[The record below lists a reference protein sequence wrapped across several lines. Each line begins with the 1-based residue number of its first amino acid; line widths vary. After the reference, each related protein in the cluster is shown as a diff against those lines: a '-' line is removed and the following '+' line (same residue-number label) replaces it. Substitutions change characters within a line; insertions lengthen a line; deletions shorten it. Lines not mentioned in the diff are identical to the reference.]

1 MIKEYTIVFK
11 LIADP
16 DDYKKRYGGSIDT
29 NFKTTFA
36 TMETLMTKMIAK
48 DDKVTKVKVDFKDKV
63 LKL

>member
-29 NFKTTFA
+29 NFKTTFS
-36 TMETLMTKMIAK
+36 TMEILMTKMIAK
-48 DDKVTKVKVDFKDKV
+48 DDKVTKVKVDYKDKV
-63 LKL
+63 VKP